1 MSVPQP
7 QPLIDTSFDV
17 GFADRLARYE
27 TYNKHHYRPNTYL
40 HKWWGRRCGST
51 FRLILKGLVDDPC
64 LLYTSPSPRDRTRSR
79 MPSSA

>member
-40 HKWWGRRCGST
+40 HKWWGRRCGSKS
-51 FRLILKGLVDDPC
+51 RPVS
-64 LLYTSPSPRDRTRSR
+64 YTHLDVYKRQVLGR
-79 MPSSA
+79 